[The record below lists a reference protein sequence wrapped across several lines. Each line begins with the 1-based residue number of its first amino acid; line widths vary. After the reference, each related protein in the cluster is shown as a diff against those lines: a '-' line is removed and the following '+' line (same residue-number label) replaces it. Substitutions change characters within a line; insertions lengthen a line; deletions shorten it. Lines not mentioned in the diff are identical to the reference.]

1 ALLRISEL
9 MESGKI
15 GICKVHPNALAML
28 FEPIYIMTGYSIHLS
43 NLGANMS
50 MSRCGSPSLWA
61 SARHDFMAVFTSV
74 IMLSALSD
82 ESIYSPA

>member
-1 ALLRISEL
+1 MHDI
-9 MESGKI
+9 
-15 GICKVHPNALAML
+15 
-28 FEPIYIMTGYSIHLS
+28 TDYSIHLS
-43 NLGANMS
+43 NRGANMS

-82 ESIYSPA
+82 ESIYSPADANRILMSDSLVERIISRL